1 MHTER
6 VQVEN
11 IQYMLEDKLEKLM
24 EDITKIIK
32 LITLTPG
39 TSNCYK
45 PLITHHQHVQFL
57 HDTCR

>member
-39 TSNCYK
+39 TSNCY
-45 PLITHHQHVQFL
+45 
-57 HDTCR
+57 